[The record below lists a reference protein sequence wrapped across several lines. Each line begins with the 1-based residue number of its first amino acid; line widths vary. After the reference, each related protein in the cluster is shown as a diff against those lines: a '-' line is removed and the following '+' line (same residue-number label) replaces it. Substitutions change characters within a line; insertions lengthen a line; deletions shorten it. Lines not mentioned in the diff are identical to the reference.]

1 VPWFKVDDGF
11 WGHPKRLACS
21 SNAIGLWVVAGSWS
35 AQQMTDG
42 HIPRHVLAVLGG
54 KPKDAA
60 ALVTAGLWETTPNG
74 WHFHDWTEQQPT
86 RAETE
91 ARRAED
97 AERKRLA
104 RAAKAEKRAAEAAR
118 RTASGEC
125 PPGHDTDADRTPRGR
140 PPDVRPESAL
150 PDPTRPDPT
159 RPGGTDVPPTTSGG
173 GGAAPPAQPDTDNP
187 ISQVVAAYV
196 DGARHAGQPIPA
208 QTLRKRIGRQ
218 ARELLPG
225 TDLDAL
231 LRAAHG
237 CGASGWNDLAV
248 QLQRDAAGRRNGH
261 AVGYSDP
268 DRTGPAQA
276 LTADQWQAES
286 ASR

>member
-1 VPWFKVDDGF
+1 MARIRSVKPQLRTDLTVAEWPREVRYAWVLLWGYLDDHGRGLDDLRLLVADLFPLDRDVTERKLDNWLKKMTADSIHGAAPLCRYEVDGRHYLHAVKWQHHQKVS
-11 WGHPKRLACS
+11 HPQDSRIPSCPIHEQDANPAGADSEPLPNDSGTAPEPFALSRTPAEQGAGKRS
-21 SNAIGLWVVAGSWS
+21 REQGAGSRDS
-35 AQQMTDG
+35 A
-42 HIPRHVLAVLGG
+42 PR
-54 KPKDAA
+54 
-60 ALVTAGLWETTPNG
+60 
-74 WHFHDWTEQQPT
+74 
-86 RAETE
+86 
-91 ARRAED
+91 
-97 AERKRLA
+97 
-104 RAAKAEKRAAEAAR
+104 
-118 RTASGEC
+118 
-125 PPGHDTDADRTPRGR
+125 
-140 PPDVRPESAL
+140 
-150 PDPTRPDPT
+150 
-159 RPGGTDVPPTTSGG
+159 